1 MPELPEVE
9 VVRQQLKTKLIGRTI
24 NDIISHHDRIF
35 NDDLKLVKSA
45 LIGKAIL
52 DIERYGKYL
61 VFIFDDH
68 VLISHLRMEGK
79 YYLKHIGDKK
89 EKHEHIFF
97 ELDNDISL
105 RYHDTRKFGR
115 MDLRTKEEYL
125 KIDPLHKLGSEPK
138 FMKEN
143 ELYNKIINRNI
154 FIKTALLNQEIIAGL
169 GNIYVDETL
178 FMSKIHPERRTNTIT
193 KDEANLI
200 VQSATL
206 VLDKALAL
214 GGTTIRSYTSSLGVT
229 GLFQNELLVHTK
241 KGESCPTCGNIIT
254 KLKVGG
260 RGTYVCD
267 KCQK

>member
-9 VVRQQLKTKLIGRTI
+9 VVRRQLKDKLVGRTI
-24 NDIISHHDRIF
+24 KNIVSYHDKIF
-35 NDDLKLVKSA
+35 NEDLTLVKET
-45 LIGKAIL
+45 LINQEIL

-61 VFIFDDH
+61 VFIFKEN

-79 YYLKHIGDKK
+79 YFFREVGTKK
-89 EKHEHIFF
+89 DKHEHVFF
-97 ELDNDISL
+97 ELDNNISL

-115 MDLRTKEEYL
+115 MDLRKKNNYL
-125 KIDPLHKLGSEPK
+125 DVLPLNKLGSEPK
-138 FMKEN
+138 YMQN
-143 ELYNKIINRNI
+143 SELYNLITNRNI
-154 FIKTALLNQEIIAGL
+154 SIKTALLNQEIIAGL

-178 FMSKIHPERRTNTIT
+178 FLSKIHPMRKTNEISMEEADLIT
-193 KDEANLI
+193 K
-200 VQSATL
+200 SATK

-214 GGTTIRSYTSSLGVT
+214 GGTTIRSYTSAEGVT

-241 KGESCPTCGNIIT
+241 EGEPCPNCNNIIT

-267 KCQK
+267 QCQK